1 MSEANENNA
10 EQMASAAE
18 QTQAVV
24 EVSSEAPPPN
34 EAPDLGSIWFLYA
47 GMALVFLV
55 LLYRW
60 MRRWPKWLLVP
71 VWSAFAAGALTPAQI
86 GADSAFS
93 APAAIVAILG
103 AEQNGITGFLRGAL
117 PILMSFVAISFIL
130 SGVYWWLAQ
139 RQHTLKSESREEMAT
154 ITEAQSAKPK
164 AEPKL

>member
-10 EQMASAAE
+10 EHPAASAE
-18 QTQAVV
+18 QSQAVI

-47 GMALVFLV
+47 GMALVFLL

-60 MRRWPKWLLVP
+60 IRRWPKWALVP

-86 GADSAFS
+86 GADSVFS

-103 AEQNGITGFLRGAL
+103 AEQNGLAGFLRGAL
-117 PILMSFVAISFIL
+117 PILISFVAISLIL
-130 SGVYWWLAQ
+130 TGVYWWLAQ
-139 RQHTLKSESREEMAT
+139 RQQASSANSNAALSPK
-154 ITEAQSAKPK
+154 TEQQAPTPK
-164 AEPKL
+164 AEPRL